1 MRVVDIKRVVESVPN
16 NAFIIKQIWKT
27 NKKKVIF
34 TFLNILLV
42 YLTKTY
48 YSVVFMR
55 FIFNAADSKLN
66 RSFNDILIFLVFS
79 LIAMFFI
86 TLFNSWF
93 DRRFV
98 KISDIQL
105 RYDLNKM
112 VFEKANSVDVS
123 CYENNDYYDNYTK
136 VMSDIFERVK
146 SVLVQ
151 SSTAICAMISSIF
164 VIINI
169 FTINK
174 VAASFTLLPLIGSVV
189 FGYFVN
195 RFRYDLKMKNIP
207 YQRIKDYV
215 NRVFYFQDYAK
226 ELRISKIKNVMDEL
240 YEDSYKSI
248 LKNIK
253 KAAPK
258 IYFVSVVQDVFC
270 FPFVFEGIW
279 LYASY
284 CALVKKSVNLSD
296 FVILTTAIVNTTWM
310 LRDFAD
316 SFVGLSNNGL
326 YIKNLK
332 EFLNYKTKIDENQE
346 GIVPDRVDSI
356 EFRNVSFRYD
366 ENKDYVLKNVSLK
379 FEKGVKTALVGIN
392 GAGKTTIIKL
402 IMRLY
407 DPNEGEILLNGRN
420 IKDYNLKE
428 YRKKIGVIFQDFKLF
443 SMSIQENILL
453 KDTYEEEDIAMIKE
467 AMSKVGILDE
477 VEELPKGINTVISKE
492 FTNEGCMFSGG
503 QLQKLAIV
511 RAIVNDNPVLVFDE
525 PSSALDPIAEYN
537 LFECLFDMCED
548 PKNSEKLTVLISHRL
563 SSIKRVDMIYV
574 IKGGKVIESGNHE
587 ELMKSNGEYSFMYR
601 KQAESYLSA

>member
-279 LYASY
+279 LYAIY

-346 GIVPDRVDSI
+346 GVVPDRVDSI

-420 IKDYNLKE
+420 IKDY
-428 YRKKIGVIFQDFKLF
+428 KKI
-443 SMSIQENILL
+443 E
-453 KDTYEEEDIAMIKE
+453 T
-467 AMSKVGILDE
+467 
-477 VEELPKGINTVISKE
+477 TV
-492 FTNEGCMFSGG
+492 C
-503 QLQKLAIV
+503 Q
-511 RAIVNDNPVLVFDE
+511 
-525 PSSALDPIAEYN
+525 
-537 LFECLFDMCED
+537 
-548 PKNSEKLTVLISHRL
+548 
-563 SSIKRVDMIYV
+563 
-574 IKGGKVIESGNHE
+574 
-587 ELMKSNGEYSFMYR
+587 
-601 KQAESYLSA
+601 